1 MSLAFVPPEV
11 RQGVPDHRTTVQAL
25 LNENSSLIKSIR
37 DYLSMGRTEEA
48 AKYQQ
53 LLHRNLIHLAQSAD
67 HSLLAQLK
75 VSSSFFILCIFAA
88 SFALSRF
95 DYHIPRTL
103 QSVVTLDEKAPN
115 DENCPQPP
123 APTES
128 GTSGVPTPA
137 SSAPTIATAAHTPP
151 VAVGSPFPV
160 KPSALQSTPVTMIA
174 PPLLPVQP
182 QTAAIPPTS
191 QPQMGVPLGPP
202 QGYGYP
208 PQGIHP
214 SPQPVGA
221 PPQVIGGYPPP
232 QSYEQQLLYQ
242 QQSQQQNQQQYM
254 R

>member
-75 VSSSFFILCIFAA
+75 
-88 SFALSRF
+88 
-95 DYHIPRTL
+95 
-103 QSVVTLDEKAPN
+103 DEKAPN

-128 GTSGVPTPA
+128 
-137 SSAPTIATAAHTPP
+137 
-151 VAVGSPFPV
+151 V

>member
-75 VSSSFFILCIFAA
+75 
-88 SFALSRF
+88 
-95 DYHIPRTL
+95 
-103 QSVVTLDEKAPN
+103 DEKAPN